1 MALALANGFVS
12 SGLISASQILASA
25 PSDTNLKTWREFS
38 AETTHDNIEVIQKC
52 DMIFLSVKPHIFPK
66 VLENIKNSLEREFV
80 TSESKLFVSIMAG
93 TKMETLSG
101 SLKEIVKSPRIIRV
115 HPNTPAMVGEGC
127 AVYSLGEGTYNQ
139 RIKIPWFDKLKQFVN
154 IWIYF

>member
-25 PSDTNLKTWREFS
+25 PSDTNLKTWREFN

-66 VLENIKNSLEREFV
+66 VLENIKNSLDREFV
-80 TSESKLFVSIMAG
+80 TSESKLFISIMAG
-93 TKMETLSG
+93 IKMETLAG
-101 SLKEIVKSPRIIRV
+101 SLKEIIKSPRIIRV
-115 HPNTPAMVGEGC
+115 HPNTPAMVGQGC
-127 AVYSLGEGTYNQ
+127 FAYSLGEG
-139 RIKIPWFDKLKQFVN
+139 RIIN
-154 IWIYF
+154 IVIIILLLL

>member
-25 PSDTNLKTWREFS
+25 PSDTNLKTWREFN

-66 VLENIKNSLEREFV
+66 VLENIKKSLSLESKEFV
-80 TSESKLFVSIMAG
+80 TPESKLFISLMAG
-93 TKMETLSG
+93 VKNETLSQE
-101 SLKEIVKSPRIIRV
+101 LKEIVKSPRVMRV
-115 HPNTPAMVGEGC
+115 MPNTPAMVGQGC
-127 AVYSLGEGTYNQ
+127 FAYSLGEGILGQ
-139 RIKIPWFDKLKQFVN
+139 IICPLPLLP
-154 IWIYF
+154 

>member
-12 SGLISASQILASA
+12 SGLLTASQILASA
-25 PSDTNLKTWREFS
+25 PSDTNLKTWREFK

-66 VLENIKNSLEREFV
+66 VLENIKNSLGGLEREFV
-80 TSESKLFVSIMAG
+80 TSESKLFISIMAG

-127 AVYSLGEGTYNQ
+127 SVYSLGEG
-139 RIKIPWFDKLKQFVN
+139 IMIFVFE
-154 IWIYF
+154 I